1 MTLLKVGV
9 FSLLVIAF
17 FAWFANY
24 KIPQSR
30 TEPPKEIVIKE
41 GEVTIEQMIQIGK
54 DKFEVICKLCH
65 NPALAGRA
73 PDPSGMAMRAE
84 DRIKDPDY
92 ESSTANGSGGKA
104 TTAEEYIRESMVC
117 PACFVVGGFGVK
129 GTNDMESP
137 MPVISKPPAAFSD
150 FEIDSVIAYIQ
161 SADGAEVTILPPTGE
176 VDVPQK
182 EEPPKGP
189 VIANTTKE
197 LVDRLGCGMC
207 HPIGSIKPPAVIGPD
222 LKDIGNKKDAA
233 YIRQSILE
241 PNAVVAEGFM
251 PIMPLDFAHKMTAGE
266 LEMLVKFLVNSKGQ
280 GEF

>member
-54 DKFEVICKLCH
+54 DKFEVVCKLCH

-73 PDPSGMAMRAE
+73 PDPSGMAMRAVE
-84 DRIKDPDY
+84 RINAPDY
-92 ESSTANGSGGKA
+92 KNSTANGSGGKA
-104 TTAEEYIRESMVC
+104 TTVEAYIRESMVC

-137 MPVISKPPAAFSD
+137 MPMINKPPTAFSD
-150 FEIDSVIAYIQ
+150 FVIDSVIAYIQ
-161 SADGAEVTILPPTGE
+161 SADGVEVTILPPAGE
-176 VDVPQK
+176 VDAHQETP
-182 EEPPKGP
+182 GP
-189 VIANTTKE
+189 VIADTPKE

-207 HPIGSIKPPAVIGPD
+207 HAIGSITPSAAIGPD
-222 LKDIGNKKDAA
+222 LNNIGNKKDAA

-251 PIMPLDFAHKMTAGE
+251 PIMPPDFAHKMTAGE
-266 LEMLVKFLVNSKGQ
+266 LEMLVKFLVNAKGQ